1 MAIPLMGRNGLDMEQ
16 LCTLPPH
23 QPKEWAVR
31 MGGITI
37 GWHATFVAAV
47 QQANEIVFCG
57 GRAVVVRVG
66 GAHGT

>member
-1 MAIPLMGRNGLDMEQ
+1 MRS

-37 GWHATFVAAV
+37 GWHATFLAAV

-66 GAHGT
+66 GAS